1 VGVIPIKRRLDL
13 MISLVVISLII
24 SIAAL
29 IVALLALSKAGGIPE
44 LKKQTESL
52 REKVTDIR
60 EKVEGAL
67 KIRREKEAEK
77 TKEPDQKRER
87 KKA

>member
-77 TKEPDQKRER
+77 TKEPEQKRER
-87 KKA
+87 KT

>member
-1 VGVIPIKRRLDL
+1 
-13 MISLVVISLII
+13 
-24 SIAAL
+24 
-29 IVALLALSKAGGIPE
+29 

>member
-1 VGVIPIKRRLDL
+1 VGVIPIERRQDL
-13 MISLVVISLII
+13 MTTLGVISLII

-29 IVALLALSKAGGIPE
+29 IIALLALSKAGGIPE

-77 TKEPDQKRER
+77 TKEPEQKRER
-87 KKA
+87 KT